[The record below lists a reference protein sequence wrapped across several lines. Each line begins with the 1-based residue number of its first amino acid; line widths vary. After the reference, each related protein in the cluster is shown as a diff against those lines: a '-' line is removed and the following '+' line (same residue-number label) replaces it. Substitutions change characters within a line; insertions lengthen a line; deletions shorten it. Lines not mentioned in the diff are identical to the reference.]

1 MAYRNG
7 GGRTLDG
14 RGETR
19 KAIHAELAKDDHATA
34 CGIVTR
40 SSSPVLRLC
49 RLLVDAGH
57 DPGLPLEAWR
67 NDVLC
72 LRVRS
77 IGEAAGLELN
87 GDGTGFRPIRKPDA
101 ALPIHSNARD
111 HAEIPPDWIEL
122 PHDEGSE

>member
-1 MAYRNG
+1 MAYRTG
-7 GGRTLDG
+7 VGRTLDS

-19 KAIHAELAKDDHATA
+19 KAIHAQLAKDDHATA

-67 NDVLC
+67 NGVLC

-77 IGEAAGLELN
+77 IGEAAGLEIN
-87 GDGTGFRPIRKPDA
+87 AHGTGFRQLREGGGASPIDLNAPDHPKTHDGQYLGRMA
-101 ALPIHSNARD
+101 AVPQ
-111 HAEIPPDWIEL
+111 
-122 PHDEGSE
+122 